1 MLEKWRG
8 RLGGADRERW
18 PGGDGRGNSPCRAVV
33 GYAAMGTRSVES
45 AYRGA
50 LQAFQNPMLALLHQT
65 HAPFVV
71 TVLAMVF
78 TTARP
83 RVAVAEAHAE
93 INDVLEQ
100 LRAAGYGDEDS
111 QPLPAGNARDLCRQW
126 VAAGWLVRQVSDDDV
141 EVYRLS
147 AYGVGALEVAG
158 RVGGARTRVS
168 ESRVRTLLEAIE
180 RLAQDADPDVM
191 ARIARLHQEI
201 QQRQK
206 ELARLEQGGGVDTV
220 EDELLLE
227 AAENVLHLAR
237 ELPADFARVAE
248 SIKAIQRDVVAD
260 LRHDLRPTGEV
271 LREYLVSGQRVLDAT
286 PEGRA
291 FAGALRLI
299 GDPVQI
305 DDLWSQLRTV
315 LRHRFADLLPVGQR
329 QELTEISRRIEQGVT
344 EVLTAQRQASHVIT
358 TQVRTHDPMR
368 DRQVDELLRDVMSGL
383 HAWVPRSRRGE
394 AVEPLRRLPV
404 VEVGHLRQR
413 MSDVR
418 PPQPPA
424 PLTEWDGE
432 QDMPSA
438 DTRAWGGARYAE
450 LRAHLA
456 AFAADAA
463 RVDVAEAFRA
473 AAADIQ
479 RPIDLLGLLEIA
491 HDAGMTETDE
501 VVVVETVRPDRTRR
515 RFALGGVTVSGP
527 AGAVGSDDD
536 E

>member
-1 MLEKWRG
+1 MAIRG
-8 RLGGADRERW
+8 
-18 PGGDGRGNSPCRAVV
+18 
-33 GYAAMGTRSVES
+33 VEG

-50 LQAFQNPMLALLHQT
+50 LAAFQNPMLALLHQT

-78 TTARP
+78 TTERP
-83 RVAVAEAHAE
+83 RVAVADTHAE
-93 INDVLEQ
+93 INDVLDQ
-100 LRAAGYGDEDS
+100 LRSAGYGDEDS

-126 VAAGWLVRQVSDDDV
+126 VQAGWLVRQVSDDDV

-158 RVGGARTRVS
+158 RVGGVRTRVS
-168 ESRVRTLLEAIE
+168 ESRVRTLLQAIE

-201 QQRQK
+201 QQRQR
-206 ELARLEQGGGVDTV
+206 ELTRLEQGGAIDSVQ
-220 EDELLLE
+220 DEQLLE

-248 SIKAIQRDVVAD
+248 SIKAIQRDVVAH

-271 LREYLVSGQRVLDAT
+271 LREYLVSGQRILDAT

-299 GDPVQI
+299 GDPTQI

-315 LRHRFADLLPVGQR
+315 LRHRFTDLLPAQQR
-329 QELTEISRRIEQGVT
+329 GELTEISRRIEQGVK
-344 EVLTAQRQASHVIT
+344 EVLTTQRQASHVIT
-358 TQVRTHDPMR
+358 TQVRNHDPMR

-383 HAWVPRSRRGE
+383 HSWVPDSRRGE

-404 VEVGHLRQR
+404 VDVGHLRQR
-413 MSDVR
+413 MSDLR

-424 PLTEWDGE
+424 PLREWDE
-432 QDMPSA
+432 EEDMQSP
-438 DTRAWGGARYAE
+438 DTRAWGGARYAD

-456 AFAADAA
+456 AFAGDTDS
-463 RVDVAEAFRA
+463 VDVAEAFRA
-473 AAADIQ
+473 AAEDLQ

-491 HDAGMTETDE
+491 HDAGMAETGE
-501 VVVVETVRPDRTRR
+501 VVVIDTVRPDRTRR
-515 RFALGGVTVSGP
+515 RFALGGVAASNP
-527 AGAVGSDDD
+527 AAADGSGSD